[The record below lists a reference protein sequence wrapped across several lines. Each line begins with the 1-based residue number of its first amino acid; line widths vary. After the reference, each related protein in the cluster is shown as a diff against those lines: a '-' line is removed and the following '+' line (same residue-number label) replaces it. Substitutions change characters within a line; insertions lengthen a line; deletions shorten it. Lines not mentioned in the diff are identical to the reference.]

1 MGTIFLKGARLASGR
16 KCDIRIEGDRIVAV
30 ADSLPA
36 PGADARIIDCRNY
49 YAIPGLYNMHTHAAM
64 TLVRGVGKG
73 ETLHT
78 WLQEIWDIES
88 HLDEEAIYW
97 GTKLA
102 ALEMIKCGVTCFA
115 DMYWMIP
122 SAMKA
127 VDEMGLRASLSYV
140 LLDGGDREKAR
151 KQREECEEVAAQAS
165 LWPEK
170 VQFSLGIHA
179 DYTVCDENMEWASDF
194 AFRRNLKVQAH
205 LSETEKEMRDT
216 IAKYGFSPV
225 AHFDRY
231 GLVNSNFIAAH
242 GLWLSDTDI
251 ETLGSR
257 GATVVHN
264 INSNLML
271 SSGYKF
277 KYKELRDAGANVC
290 VGTDGTASSDNLDVR
305 ESMKTMLLLQWAW
318 RRDPKALPLEELL
331 QAATLNGARALGFD
345 SGRIEEGA
353 LADIALIDVRRPAF
367 VPDFNFLSNYVL
379 AADSSC
385 VDTLICGGEIL
396 MENRR
401 VKGEEEILDM
411 AEKNARRLMKQAR
424 G

>member
-1 MGTIFLKGARLASGR
+1 MDTILLKGARLVGGR
-16 KCDIRIEGDRIVAV
+16 KCDILIEGERIASI
-30 ADSLPA
+30 ADSIVSEGCKVL
-36 PGADARIIDCRNY
+36 DCSNF
-49 YAIPGLYNMHTHAAM
+49 YALPGLYNMHTHAAM

-73 ETLHT
+73 ETLHN
-78 WLQEIWDIES
+78 WLQQIWDIED
-88 HLDEEAIYW
+88 HLDEEAVYW

-102 ALEMIKCGVTCFA
+102 ALEMIKGGTTCFA

-140 LLDGGDREKAR
+140 LLDGGDMDKAMR
-151 KQREECEEVAAQAS
+151 QRDECEKVAAMAAS
-165 LWPEK
+165 WPEK
-170 VQFSLGIHA
+170 VAFSLAIHA
-179 DYTVCDENMEWASDF
+179 DYTVCDENMKWAADF
-194 AFRRNLKVQAH
+194 ASKHKVKVQAH

-225 AHFDRY
+225 VHFDRY
-231 GLVNSNFIAAH
+231 GLINKDFIAAH

-290 VGTDGTASSDNLDVR
+290 IGTDGAASSDNLDIR

-318 RRDPKALPLEELL
+318 RRDPKAFPLEELL
-331 QAATLNGARALGFD
+331 EVATCNGARALGID
-345 SGRIEEGA
+345 AGRIEEGA
-353 LADIALIDVRRPAF
+353 LADIALIDVRKPAF

-385 VDTLICGGEIL
+385 VDTLICGGRIL
-396 MENRR
+396 MENRK
-401 VKGEEEILDM
+401 VEGEEEIL
-411 AEKNARRLMKQAR
+411 AETEKQARRLMKKAC
-424 G
+424 GKA